1 MKKAMLKRKIVKML
15 IIPISIILILSLYI
29 LYIVNNNNNYL
40 ENIKKNIKDN
50 YQIKEEIIYLNE
62 YNNYYIFTTKTRV
75 IVLNNEYIE
84 ILNESISTI
93 KENKDK
99 RELIY
104 KTNKLMYEE
113 VIIKE
118 NSLIYKYYDAS
129 NGEFIKETV
138 MEMQ

>member
-1 MKKAMLKRKIVKML
+1 MKKAMLKRKIIKIL
-15 IIPISIILILSLYI
+15 SIPIFLILILSLYI

>member
-1 MKKAMLKRKIVKML
+1 MKKAMLKRKIIKIL
-15 IIPISIILILSLYI
+15 SIPIFLILILSLYI

-129 NGEFIKETV
+129 NGEFIIETV